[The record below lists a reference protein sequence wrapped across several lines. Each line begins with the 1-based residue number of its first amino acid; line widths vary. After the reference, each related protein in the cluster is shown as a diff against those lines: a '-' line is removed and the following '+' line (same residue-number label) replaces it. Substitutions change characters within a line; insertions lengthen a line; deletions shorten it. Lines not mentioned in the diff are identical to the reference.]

1 MTTTTILL
9 LATGGLWMLFERGLD
24 LRDRL
29 RGMGTTTADRGTRR
43 LNAFLLIGGL
53 VAAFAISAVAPAH
66 SPLWIAGART
76 AGGPAEAG
84 LAVAWI
90 GLAVRVWAIAT
101 LGHSFRTTVEVD
113 NGQSVVS
120 SGPYRLVR
128 HHSYT
133 GIMLLTAG
141 LGLASGTWPGLAL
154 CLAPPAVS
162 LLRRIQVEEA
172 EMLRVVGAPYQAYLA
187 RTKRLI
193 PGLW

>member
-1 MTTTTILL
+1 MTTTILL
-9 LATGGLWMLFERGLD
+9 IATGGLWMAFERTLD

-53 VAAFAISAVAPAH
+53 LAAFAISIAAPAH
-66 SPLWIAGART
+66 SPLWIAGLRAD
-76 AGGPAEAG
+76 GWPAEAG
-84 LAVAWI
+84 LVVAWI
-90 GLAVRVWAIAT
+90 GLAVRVWAIVT

-128 HHSYT
+128 HPSYT

-141 LGLASGTWPGLAL
+141 LGLASGTWPGLVL
-154 CLAPPAVS
+154 CLVLPAIS
-162 LLRRIQVEEA
+162 LLRRIGVEEA
-172 EMLRVVGAPYQAYLA
+172 EMLRVVGEPYRVYLNH
-187 RTKRLI
+187 TKRLI